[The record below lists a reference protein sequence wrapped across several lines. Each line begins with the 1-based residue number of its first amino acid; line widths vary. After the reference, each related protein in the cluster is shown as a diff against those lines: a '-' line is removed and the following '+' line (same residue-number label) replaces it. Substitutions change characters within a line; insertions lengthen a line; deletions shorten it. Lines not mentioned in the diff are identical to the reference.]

1 MAKRKRDFTS
11 STIQKRLKEGRG
23 QGEGIDYLPWLYIQD
38 VPSEGRATRMK
49 GWTTGRMHHLMSD
62 LERDFFYLLDFADHV
77 ADIREQYPLLPLE
90 ETLAIADKMGVKHP
104 TDPYT
109 GEPVV
114 MTTDFLVTYKNKS
127 MACSVKPADHLGS
140 TRTIDKLEIEKR
152 YWQERYIEWKIV
164 TDRDIPKIVARNIEW
179 FHKDY
184 ENEDMT
190 HISTFVKSNLQ
201 RMFYELLQEGE
212 SLARAASFC
221 DEKLG
226 FPLGTSLAY
235 FKHLLARKYWVVDM
249 NVKINPSLPVNHL
262 QIMNMNETLREQG
275 GS

>member
-23 QGEGIDYLPWLYIQD
+23 QGEGMDYLPWLYIQD

-49 GWTTGRMHHLMSD
+49 GWTTGRMHHFMSD

-184 ENEDMT
+184 ENEDLA
-190 HISTFVKSNLQ
+190 HFSAYVKSNLQ
-201 RMFYELLQEGE
+201 RMLYEYLQEGE

-226 FPLGTSLAY
+226 LSLGTSLAY
-235 FKHLLARKYWVVDM
+235 FKHFLARKYWVVDL

-262 QIMNMNETLREQG
+262 QILNTNETLREQG